1 MGMVAAGLFFV
12 GQFSL
17 FTYVRPFLEMV
28 TGLGVPRL
36 SLALL
41 AMGLSGFVGT
51 LLISGLIRRGLYTTL
66 AVIPVLMAVLGV
78 APVVCGSLAPLVFGL
93 LSLWGLVATAAPAG
107 WWAWLARSLPA
118 DAETGGC
125 LMVAVV
131 QLSIALGSPLDG
143 LLYDSLGYQATF
155 LTAALLLLLA
165 TAVTLATARL
175 SRPSAG

>member
-93 LSLWGLVATAAPAG
+93 LSLWGWWPPPRRQAG
-107 WWAWLARSLPA
+107 GP
-118 DAETGGC
+118 
-125 LMVAVV
+125 
-131 QLSIALGSPLDG
+131 GSP
-143 LLYDSLGYQATF
+143 APCRRTPKPV
-155 LTAALLLLLA
+155 AA
-165 TAVTLATARL
+165 
-175 SRPSAG
+175 